1 MRNIQARPVR
11 DLRNRYAEIESLI
24 ENHDPVIITK
34 NGRGTAV
41 LVNIEDY
48 AKLEEYQ
55 HVLYIEEKLRDAEQ
69 REAFPGIGRQSY
81 KDVFRRL
88 NKNYRSI
95 SAMNT
100 YWSGRAQRLEPY
112 VPGEQP
118 RDRAFIKLN
127 TNENPYPPSP
137 GVVEAIRN
145 ALSEGRA
152 AGDRLR
158 LYPDPAC
165 TELREAAA
173 ALHGVKP
180 EQVFAGNGSDEV
192 LAFAFGAFF
201 NSDPAAPLL
210 FPDITYSFYPV
221 YAGLWDIPFRAV
233 PVGEDFSIKPGDY
246 LAGNT
251 GGAIFPNPNAPTG
264 RALPLAEILRVAAHL
279 EQQRRVL
286 VVDEA
291 YAAFGAESVVPY
303 IDEHPNLLT
312 AHTLSKSASLAGL
325 RVGFAI
331 GNEDL
336 IQGLCRIRDSFNSYT
351 VDRLAQ
357 AAAAAALRDTAYYDE
372 ITQKVI
378 ASRERTAAA
387 LAAAGYTVIPSR
399 SNFLFIRS
407 PKLSGAE
414 LSAALRE
421 RGILVR
427 HFNKPR
433 IADFLRVSIGTNAD
447 MDAFLAAC
455 GEIEKLRR

>member
-1 MRNIQARPVR
+1 MSAYWNKR
-11 DLRNRYAEIESLI
+11 
-24 ENHDPVIITK
+24 T
-34 NGRGTAV
+34 
-41 LVNIEDY
+41 
-48 AKLEEYQ
+48 
-55 HVLYIEEKLRDAEQ
+55 
-69 REAFPGIGRQSY
+69 
-81 KDVFRRL
+81 RRL
-88 NKNYRSI
+88 S
-95 SAMNT
+95 
-100 YWSGRAQRLEPY
+100 PY

-137 GVVEAIRN
+137 GVAEAIGR
-145 ALSEGRA
+145 ALSEGGA

-165 TELREAAA
+165 ADLREAAA
-173 ALHGVKP
+173 ALYGVKP

-201 NSDPAAPLL
+201 DSDPAAPLL

-233 PVGEDFSIKPGDY
+233 PVGEDFSVKAGDY
-246 LAGNT
+246 LAGNA

-264 RALPLAEILRVAAHL
+264 RALPAAEILRVAAHL

-291 YAAFGAESVVPY
+291 YAAFGAQSVVPS
-303 IDEHPNLLT
+303 IHEHPNLLT

-331 GNEDL
+331 GNEEL
-336 IQGLCRIRDSFNSYT
+336 VQGLCRIRDSFNSYT

-357 AAAAAALRDTAYYDE
+357 AAAAAALRDAAYYGE
-372 ITQKVI
+372 ITRKVI

-387 LAAAGYTVIPSR
+387 LAAAGYRVIPSQA
-399 SNFLFIRS
+399 NFLFIRS
-407 PKLSGAE
+407 PKLPGA
-414 LSAALRE
+414 
-421 RGILVR
+421 
-427 HFNKPR
+427 
-433 IADFLRVSIGTNAD
+433 
-447 MDAFLAAC
+447 
-455 GEIEKLRR
+455 